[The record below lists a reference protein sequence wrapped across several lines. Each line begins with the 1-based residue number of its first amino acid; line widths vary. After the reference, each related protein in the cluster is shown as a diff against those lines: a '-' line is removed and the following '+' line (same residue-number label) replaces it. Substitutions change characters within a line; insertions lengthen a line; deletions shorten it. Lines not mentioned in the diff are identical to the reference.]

1 MRHLTDLELQSKRV
15 LIRVDFNVPIEN
27 SEVVND
33 FRIKSS
39 IPTIKYCIDNGA
51 SVVLM
56 SHLGRPKGK
65 IVESMS
71 LSPVAFH
78 LEELLQKEVMFSE
91 DCISDEAISLSQSMQ
106 KGEIHLLENLRFY
119 EGEAKNVDVFA
130 KKLAQHADIYINDAF
145 GTAHRAH
152 ASNVGVV
159 NFMNET
165 AIGFLMQKE
174 WKYLS
179 ESLANPTQ
187 PYVVIIGGA
196 KISGKIELIEQL
208 MEAANY
214 ILVGGAMAFTFLK
227 AQSKN
232 VGGSLVDE
240 ENLEIA
246 TTLLEKAKS
255 KKVQIVLPV
264 DVVASPGME
273 DESPWRVASLDE
285 LEDDEMGFDIGPETC
300 MNYSMI
306 LESAKTIVWNG
317 PMGVFEIPAFATGT
331 QDIASNIQD
340 MCDDGAVT
348 IIGGG
353 DTATAL
359 ENSGLNTGFSHISTG
374 GGASLELLSGKLLPA
389 FEILK

>member
-130 KKLAQHADIYINDAF
+130 IKLAQHADIYINDAF

-389 FEILK
+389 FEVLK